1 MDTLFRLNSAGV
13 PLSFLDFPTPLL
25 FFFLAAPGQN
35 IIYPPRYALMYQSDA
50 LLMKLPRQRE
60 SEKPKEN
67 ILCFPA
73 SNCHVFPAPRLVFI
87 SIAMG
92 PLHWQMSSNRWAADS
107 FLFFMSAKVFILNEI
122 CLKQW
127 FSTSG
132 LQPLLGQKVLSQG
145 LPKTIG
151 KHQHL
156 YHDS

>member
-1 MDTLFRLNSAGV
+1 MHVKKS
-13 PLSFLDFPTPLL
+13 PLTSSREVTS
-25 FFFLAAPGQN
+25 PG
-35 IIYPPRYALMYQSDA
+35 
-50 LLMKLPRQRE
+50 
-60 SEKPKEN
+60 
-67 ILCFPA
+67 
-73 SNCHVFPAPRLVFI
+73 
-87 SIAMG
+87 
-92 PLHWQMSSNRWAADS
+92 ADS